1 MTATYVELI
10 DGKIVTRDAEE
21 WRDEMMSNE
30 LIGTELDAAV
40 ARALGRD
47 PIHING
53 LVMALV
59 PGYEMLRGAF
69 SPSTDWSQGGPI
81 IERENLCV
89 GRKQQADTNYC
100 EVNDPAVDCWART
113 TAGGYLS
120 YGPTPLIAVMRC
132 YVASKLGEVVKV
144 PQELL

>member
-1 MTATYVELI
+1 MTVIKEVKVGEVSGAALDYLVLTC
-10 DGKIVTRDAEE
+10 G
-21 WRDEMMSNE
+21 
-30 LIGTELDAAV
+30 ELDA
-40 ARALGRD
+40 D
-47 PIHING
+47 SNITTKQFIS
-53 LVMALV
+53 MQSQ
-59 PGYEMLRGAF
+59 GYFLY
-69 SPSTDWSQGGPI
+69 STDWEQGGPI

>member
-1 MTATYVELI
+1 MTVIKEVKVGEVSGAALDYLVLTC
-10 DGKIVTRDAEE
+10 G
-21 WRDEMMSNE
+21 
-30 LIGTELDAAV
+30 ELDADSNITAKQF
-40 ARALGRD
+40 
-47 PIHING
+47 ISMQNQ
-53 LVMALV
+53 
-59 PGYEMLRGAF
+59 GYFLY
-69 SPSTDWSQGGPI
+69 STDWEQGGPI

-89 GRKQQADTNYC
+89 GRKHQADTNYC